1 MCYLTSIYG
10 SYRDRA
16 SVPTILLSV
25 RLYAYPEENVKT
37 GFVTAQTEILQK
49 TVKGDDTM
57 DEYNDIGARLRE
69 LREVSDYTIEE
80 LAQELGLS
88 PEVYASYE
96 ENGKDVP
103 ISVIYSIA
111 TKFKVDFT
119 EICTGQSAKLD
130 TFHMIRRGGGKVIN
144 RNPEYHFEDLA
155 FRYANKIM
163 QPLLVTLEP
172 TDEVA
177 KLITHKGQ
185 EFNLVLEGTVIVT
198 LGDREFVMNPGD
210 SIYFNPTIPHGQRCG
225 GDVKARFLTVIAE

>member
-1 MCYLTSIYG
+1 M
-10 SYRDRA
+10 
-16 SVPTILLSV
+16 
-25 RLYAYPEENVKT
+25 
-37 GFVTAQTEILQK
+37 
-49 TVKGDDTM
+49 
-57 DEYNDIGARLRE
+57 NDYSEIGARLRE

-80 LAQELGLS
+80 LAAELRLS

-103 ISVIYSIA
+103 ISVIYEIA
-111 TKFKVDFT
+111 NKFKVDFT
-119 EICTGQSAKLD
+119 EIVTGQSAKLE
-130 TFHMIRRGGGKVIN
+130 TYHLIRRGGGKVIN

-177 KLITHKGQ
+177 KLITHPGQ
-185 EFNLVLEGTVIVT
+185 EFNIVLEGTVVVT
-198 LGDREFVMNPGD
+198 LADKEFVLTEGD
-210 SIYFNPTIPHGQRCG
+210 SIYFNPTIPHGQHCG